1 MGISLRD
8 SNVQKFFRNRMSA
21 LDGSLRKY
29 SDFDE
34 TIMESLNL
42 TEAYYYVLKINTT
55 YYVAKSLKFYN
66 KIKHYLL
73 Y

>member
-1 MGISLRD
+1 
-8 SNVQKFFRNRMSA
+8 MSA

-34 TIMESLNL
+34 TIIESLNL